1 MNAPMETVFGL
12 LGGLAVFLFGMN
24 MMSES
29 LQKAAGAKMKSIL
42 SMLTSNPVLGV
53 LDRFLWLQFDEL
65 RILPDFGSAEPTVA
79 DRVSFRL
86 SARLLFIASAA
97 LRVLYEFWR
106 EKVLDVFL

>member
-1 MNAPMETVFGL
+1 METVFGL

-53 LDRFLWLQFDEL
+53 RARWPPPCCKAPAPP
-65 RILPDFGSAEPTVA
+65 RSW
-79 DRVSFRL
+79 L
-86 SARLLFIASAA
+86 SASSARAS
-97 LRVLYEFWR
+97 
-106 EKVLDVFL
+106 

>member
-1 MNAPMETVFGL
+1 MAGAASTGALSSTAGFSATGA
-12 LGGLAVFLFGMN
+12 G
-24 MMSES
+24 
-29 LQKAAGAKMKSIL
+29 AAGGTTGAN
-42 SMLTSNPVLGV
+42 TGV
-53 LDRFLWLQFDEL
+53 IARFVYLDFDEL

-86 SARLLFIASAA
+86 SARLLFIVAAA

>member
-24 MMSES
+24 MMSEG

-53 LDRFLWLQFDEL
+53 LAARWPPLCCKAPAPPRSW
-65 RILPDFGSAEPTVA
+65 PSA
-79 DRVSFRL
+79 S
-86 SARLLFIASAA
+86 SARAS
-97 LRVLYEFWR
+97 
-106 EKVLDVFL
+106 